1 MQKNRISYS
10 IPLYITINSMA
21 VNQKNL
27 SNAFDITTLADSSIK
42 KLEKLGMNINELVKL
57 VQDKVGYSPVM
68 MN

>member
-1 MQKNRISYS
+1 MG
-10 IPLYITINSMA
+10 

-27 SNAFDITTLADSSIK
+27 SNEFNITTIADSSIK
-42 KLEKLGMNINELVKL
+42 KLETLGMNINELVKL